1 MRTERYLVKV
11 FHDDGVH
18 PPFETASY
26 TVYSGDELTKF
37 LKKLEKELKS
47 AKKTLKKSYIK
58 TIISVSALSGLYKKA
73 WEYTK
78 EINYRD

>member
-1 MRTERYLVKV
+1 METERYVV
-11 FHDDGVH
+11 RVYHDDGVH

-26 TVYSGDELTKF
+26 TVYSGEELTKF

-47 AKKTLKKSYIK
+47 AKKTLKKTYVK
-58 TIISVSALSGLYKKA
+58 TTISVSALTGLYKKA

-78 EINYRD
+78 EINYRN